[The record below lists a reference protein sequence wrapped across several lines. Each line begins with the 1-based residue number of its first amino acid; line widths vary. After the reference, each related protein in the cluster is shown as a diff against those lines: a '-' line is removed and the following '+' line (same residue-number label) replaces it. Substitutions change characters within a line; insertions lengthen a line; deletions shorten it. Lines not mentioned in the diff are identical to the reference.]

1 MGTVV
6 NTAGLVRFFHDR
18 RERGEALALVTI
30 FETSGSTY
38 SKAGTHMLIDAGGD
52 FRGMLSGG
60 CLEGDLALRAAAAI
74 ESGSPQTVTYDL
86 AQDDELWGLGVGCDG
101 IMRVFVQALTTANG
115 YQPFEAI
122 AGALQGD
129 RPARLAMVVESAH
142 PEIRAGAAAIAARD
156 RVQGLGLSDVSAARL
171 LRDIAGPVFAHIAL
185 DGSDMS
191 VLATTI
197 QPSPRVL
204 VLGAGP
210 DAEPVVRFA
219 AELGWRCTVA
229 DHRDAYIESGVFDA
243 AERVVCVPAA
253 ELAECVELS
262 RFDAAVVMSHHL
274 ASDRAYLGELAA
286 TDLRYIGLLGPAAR
300 RDRLLSELGA
310 SGRALGG
317 RLRGPAGIDI
327 GGRGPAAIALS
338 IVAEI
343 QGVLQGRIS

>member
-6 NTAGLVRFFHDR
+6 NTAGLVRFFDDR
-18 RERGEALALVTI
+18 RERGEPLALVTI

-38 SKAGTHMLIDAGGD
+38 SKAGTHMLIDGGGD

-60 CLEGDLALRAAAAI
+60 CLEGDLALRAAAVI
-74 ESGSPQTVTYDL
+74 ESGTPQTVTYDL

-101 IMRVFVQALTTANG
+101 VMRVCIQALTAANG
-115 YQPFEAI
+115 YQPFAAI

-129 RPARLAMVVESAH
+129 RPARLSMVIESAH
-142 PEIRAGAAAIAARD
+142 ADIRAGVAAIAAGD
-156 RVQGLGLSDVSAARL
+156 RALGLGLPDESAARL
-171 LRDIAGPVFAHIAL
+171 MQDVAGPVFEQIAL
-185 DGSDMS
+185 DGSDLS

-197 QPSPRVL
+197 RPSPRVL

-219 AELGWRCTVA
+219 AEIGWRCTVA
-229 DHRDAYIESGVFDA
+229 DHRDAYIESGAFDA

-253 ELAECVELS
+253 ELAGRVELS

-274 ASDRAYLGELAA
+274 ASDRAYLGQLAA

-300 RDRLLSELGA
+300 RDRLLSELGE
-310 SGRALGG
+310 SGQGLGG

>member
-6 NTAGLVRFFHDR
+6 NTSGLVQFFDER
-18 RERGEALALVTI
+18 RERGEPLALVTI

-38 SKAGTHMLIDAGGD
+38 SKAGTHMLIDEHGD
-52 FRGMLSGG
+52 FHGMLSGG
-60 CLEGDLALRAAAAI
+60 CLEGDLALRAAAVI
-74 ESGSPQTVTYDL
+74 DSGTPQTVTYDL

-101 IMRVFVQALTTANG
+101 VMRVFVQALTVANG
-115 YQPFEAI
+115 YQPFQAI
-122 AGALQGD
+122 AAALRGD
-129 RPARLAMVVESAH
+129 RPACLAMVIESAH
-142 PEIRAGAAAIAARD
+142 AEIRAGAAAIAAGD
-156 RVQGLGLSDVSAARL
+156 RAQGLGVPDETAARL
-171 LRDIAGPVFAHIAL
+171 VQDVARPVLEHIAL

-197 QPSPRVL
+197 RPSPRLL

-229 DHRDAYIESGVFDA
+229 DHRDAYIESGAFDA
-243 AERVVCVPAA
+243 AERVLCVPAS
-253 ELAECVELS
+253 ELAESVVLS

-274 ASDRAYLGELAA
+274 ASDRAYLGQLAA

-300 RDRLLSELGA
+300 RDRLLSELGE
-310 SGRALGG
+310 SGEALGG